1 MCLHTEVSGVFTVG
15 NLARSLSQSQRN
27 YAESQEVFC
36 ITDFVMDWAEII
48 GHMRSYLLKKNYTS
62 NAFYEQ
68 MIKTYRSK
76 IVTVVLCGC
85 EICPYIRKNRQI
97 VDV

>member
-1 MCLHTEVSGVFTVG
+1 
-15 NLARSLSQSQRN
+15 
-27 YAESQEVFC
+27 
-36 ITDFVMDWAEII
+36 MDWAEII

-97 VDV
+97 VDVWDEILRVFGPKRQQVTARW